1 MPVRQLAWRA
11 IEKVWGRRD
20 FPASYGTASD
30 FADPVGEIWFEDAGA
45 SELLIKRLFTS
56 ERLSIQV
63 HPSDEQ
69 ARASGHARGK
79 DEAWFVLTAEPG
91 ATIGAGF
98 AAALTADE
106 LRAAALDG
114 SIETLLTWHEV
125 KPGDFFYVP
134 AGTVHA
140 IGAGLSLLEIQ
151 QNIDLTYRLFDY
163 GRPRELQLAEG
174 TAASVAQPYV
184 HRPIARIGASREV
197 LVAGPKFVV
206 ERLSG
211 STQHDL
217 PASPAAPV
225 WLMPISAGCM
235 VVDMEI
241 APGMVWLADGP
252 AQVRLGADDCLLV
265 AYAGD
270 RAY

>member
-1 MPVRQLAWRA
+1 MTTAIQSAPPAAMDSFAALFEESLSRQEMRA
-11 IEKVWGRRD
+11 
-20 FPASYGTASD
+20 
-30 FADPVGEIWFEDAGA
+30 GEVI
-45 SELLIKRLFTS
+45 
-56 ERLSIQV
+56 
-63 HPSDEQ
+63 
-69 ARASGHARGK
+69 
-79 DEAWFVLTAEPG
+79 TAEVVRVDANHVVVNAGLKSESFIDIDEFRNDGG
-91 ATIGAGF
+91 AV
-98 AAALTADE
+98 
-106 LRAAALDG
+106 
-114 SIETLLTWHEV
+114 EV

-174 TAASVAQPYV
+174 IAASVAQPYV

-225 WLMPISAGCM
+225 WLMPISAGCT
-235 VVDMEI
+235 VDDLGI

-252 AQVRLGADDCLLV
+252 AQVRLGADDCLLI
-265 AYAGD
+265 AYAGEK
-270 RAY
+270 AY